1 MATKID
7 TIKLGTSEYEIDLKS
22 TATPSITSLTTSTL
36 SVNGTSNLK
45 GVSASHI
52 NVGSTNI
59 TSSGVTATQG
69 SDLNLNTNG
78 ADINLTAGDQGS
90 ITINASNNLTLG
102 DIATFTPTNI
112 LFSCDEE
119 VDINIHGEDVA
130 LFTIYGL
137 DLNNGNI
144 TSVNN
149 ISTKTINNKIPL
161 ITSNSPLISD
171 TNVALS
177 KSSLVYSGSN
187 VSTIITFSNKLSTFR
202 YLDFDGDILNVTLSV
217 SGNTLG
223 SNAVTIT
230 ITNVRTPGNYTIN
243 LYVYDIFGTKVTKKL
258 TVSKL

>member
-22 TATPSITSLTTSTL
+22 TATPSVASLTTSALT
-36 SVNGTSNLK
+36 VNGTSNLK
-45 GVSASHI
+45 DVSASSIH
-52 NVGSTNI
+52 VGSTNI

-102 DIATFTPTNI
+102 GIATFSPNEIIFNPNEEFTVNI
-112 LFSCDEE
+112 
-119 VDINIHGEDVA
+119 NGEDVA

-149 ISTKTINNKIPL
+149 INTK
-161 ITSNSPLISD
+161 
-171 TNVALS
+171 
-177 KSSLVYSGSN
+177 
-187 VSTIITFSNKLSTFR
+187 F
-202 YLDFDGDILNVTLSV
+202 
-217 SGNTLG
+217 
-223 SNAVTIT
+223 
-230 ITNVRTPGNYTIN
+230 
-243 LYVYDIFGTKVTKKL
+243 
-258 TVSKL
+258 

>member
-22 TATPSITSLTTSTL
+22 TATPSVAGLTTSTL
-36 SVNGTSNLK
+36 TVNGTSNLK
-45 GVSASHI
+45 GVSASSI
-52 NVGSTNI
+52 QVGSTNI

-102 DIATFTPTNI
+102 DIATFSPNAI
-112 LFSCDEE
+112 IFSPDDEFT
-119 VDINIHGEDVA
+119 VDIHGEDVA

-149 ISTKTINNKIPL
+149 IKVNTINGGTPLVTSNLPL
-161 ITSNSPLISD
+161 IND
-171 TNVALS
+171 
-177 KSSLVYSGSN
+177 SN
-187 VSTIITFSNKLSTFR
+187 VVLTNNSLIYSVSNPSTTIKLNNKLSTFR
-202 YLDFDGDILNVTLSV
+202 FLEYDAPIQVSLSV

-230 ITNVRTPGNYTIN
+230 ITNVKTIGNYTIN

-258 TVSKL
+258 TVSRI